1 MTVVSAMPLCAADKA
16 GEDWWSL
23 QPIKR
28 PTVPRMQDASWVQNA
43 IDAFV
48 LAKLQSNKLKPSSE
62 ADRRTLIRRL
72 SYDLTGLPP
81 SPAEVRAFL
90 KDKAPN
96 AYERVVARLLA
107 SPHYG
112 ERWARHWLDV
122 VHYGESHGFEY
133 NQPRNNSWPYR
144 NWVIRALNADLPYDQ
159 FVRMQIAGDVIAP
172 GSADGLIAIACLVTG
187 PHNTTRPNNDTM
199 RKTMRQD
206 EVEDL
211 VGMVGQTFLGL
222 TINCARCHDH
232 KFDPISQKDYY
243 ALAAALAGVN
253 PGDRDLKGM
262 ARGADAAA
270 LQKLREL
277 ESGWLKKIAAIEDP
291 VRVQLLKEAQK
302 AGRKDTPPQ
311 PTAAWNFAGGLA
323 DAHGKLPVTLKG
335 SAKQTPEGLVLD
347 GRGWAV
353 TAPLPYAV
361 AEKTLEVWVKLR
373 NLNQRGGGAITLQD
387 NRGIVFNSIVYG
399 EREAKRWMAGS
410 NGFVRTKSFGGT
422 EETEATKQ
430 PVHFAIVYRADGSIT
445 GYRNG
450 KPYGKA
456 YKTGFHRFPENGMHL
471 AFGIRHGTGV
481 GGNRMLK
488 GTVTG
493 ARFYNRALT
502 ANEVAA
508 SAGVGTITIT
518 EEQLAKALS
527 PKQREMRRQAASQL
541 AGVREDIQAL
551 LAKGPQAAKVYTVVP
566 QNPGVTQVL
575 DRGSVLKPI
584 GAVAPSG
591 IPALKAVKADF
602 GLANN
607 APDKQRRAKLAKWI
621 THADNPLF
629 GRVMANRVWHYHFG
643 AGLVNTP
650 NDFGFSGTRPSHPA
664 LLDHL
669 AIYFAEQKWS
679 LKALHRYIVTS
690 ATYRQSSRINPD
702 AMSIDAGNRLLW
714 RMSPRRMAA
723 EEMRDT
729 MLAVS
734 GKLDRT
740 LGGIGYRDVRAYAFK
755 GSNFYDIIPQDK
767 PEQFRRTIYRFSPRG
782 ARRNLLDTFDCPDA
796 SALAPDRASTTTPL
810 QSLALMNNRF
820 VLSQS
825 AFFAERLK
833 AEAGEDI
840 SAQLRLAHELTLS
853 RPVTAREQVLAQSFV
868 KAHGM
873 AAYCRVLFNTNAFL
887 YVR

>member
-1 MTVVSAMPLCAADKA
+1 MAASVGGAQKA

-28 PTVPRMQDASWVQNA
+28 PEVPLVPNASWARNS

-48 LAKLQSNKLKPSSE
+48 LSKLTANKLTPSKE

-81 SPAEVRAFL
+81 APAEVEAFVN
-90 KDKAPN
+90 DQATN
-96 AYERVVARLLA
+96 AYEKVVNRLLA

-133 NQPRNNSWPYR
+133 NQPRNHSWPYR
-144 NWVIRALNADLPYDQ
+144 NWVIRALNDDLPYDR
-159 FVRMQIAGDVIAP
+159 FVQMQIAGDVIAP

-222 TINCARCHDH
+222 TVNCARCHDH

-243 ALAAALAGVN
+243 ALAAALSGVN
-253 PGDRDLKGM
+253 PGERDLKGM
-262 ARGADAAA
+262 VRYRDRVEHQG
-270 LQKLREL
+270 LRKQE
-277 ESGWLKKIAAIEDP
+277 EHWLRAIAAIKDP
-291 VRVQLLKEAQK
+291 VRKRLLDNAINAKPN
-302 AGRKDTPPQ
+302 DPPPPE
-311 PTAAWNFAGGLA
+311 PTAAWLFTKGLT
-323 DAHGKLPVTLKG
+323 DSQGELIVSLNG
-335 SAKQTPEGLVLD
+335 SAKQTHEGLILD
-347 GRGWAV
+347 GNGWATTGSLPFAV
-353 TAPLPYAV
+353 T
-361 AEKTLEVWVKLR
+361 EKTLEVWARV
-373 NLNQRGGGAITLQD
+373 NDLNHRGGGAMTIQNNQGTLFD
-387 NRGIVFNSIVYG
+387 SIVFG
-399 EREAKRWMAGS
+399 EREPKRWMAGS
-410 NGFVRTKSFGGT
+410 NGFTRTKPFAGP
-422 EETEATKQ
+422 EEKDAARQ
-430 PVHFAIVYRADGSIT
+430 IVHLAIIYRADGSVT

-450 KPYGKA
+450 KPYGQP
-456 YKTGFHRFPENGMHL
+456 YQTGFQKFAANNTHL
-471 AFGIRHGTGV
+471 AFGIRHGTNA
-481 GGNRMLK
+481 GGNRMFQ
-488 GTVTG
+488 GTIKA
-493 ARFYNRALT
+493 ARFYNRALSQQ
-502 ANEVAA
+502 EIAA
-508 SAGVGTITIT
+508 SAGVGTISIT
-518 EEQLAKALS
+518 DAEVLNSLSTEQ
-527 PKQREMRRQAASQL
+527 KQSIETLNQKLKSVQHRIKKLTDQVPS
-541 AGVREDIQAL
+541 
-551 LAKGPQAAKVYTVVP
+551 KTYTVIP

-575 DRGSVLKPI
+575 DRGNVLKPI
-584 GAVAPSG
+584 GAVAPAG
-591 IPALKAVKADF
+591 IPAIKAVKADF

-607 APDKQRRAKLAKWI
+607 APDPQRRAKLAEWI

-629 GRVMANRVWHYHFG
+629 GRVIANRVWHYHFG

-650 NDFGFSGTRPSHPA
+650 NDFGFSGTAPSHPA

-669 AIYFAEQKWS
+669 ALYLANQKWS

-690 ATYRQSSRINPD
+690 ATYRQASRLNAA
-702 AMSIDAGNRLLW
+702 AMEVDAGNRLLW
-714 RMSPRRMAA
+714 RMSPRRLAA

-729 MLAVS
+729 MLAAS
-734 GKLDRT
+734 GKLNRE
-740 LGGIGYRDVRAYAFK
+740 LGGVGYRDVRAYSFK
-755 GSNFYDIIPQDK
+755 GSNFYDIIVQDK

-820 VLSQS
+820 VLRQS
-825 AFFAERLK
+825 DFFAERLK
-833 AEAGEDI
+833 AEAGADI
-840 SAQLRLAHELTLS
+840 SAQLRLAHQLTLS
-853 RPVTAREQVLAQSFV
+853 RPVAARELALAETFV
-868 KAHGM
+868 KAHGL